1 MKKVRKVL
9 KEFQTKFL
17 ISPFPIFSLIDYSAD
32 REVILKVTLTLLG
45 KYKIKVQLVHPSG
58 LEILTV
64 P

>member
-1 MKKVRKVL
+1 M
-9 KEFQTKFL
+9 
-17 ISPFPIFSLIDYSAD
+17 FSLIDYSAD
-32 REVILKVTLTLLG
+32 CEVILKVTLTLLG